1 MKTKINSKSKFKSK
15 SKSKSKYYTNI
26 CKLSSNLLK
35 KHTTPIKYNKFT
47 NYINSLATTFSTS
60 HNIKPLLDTLFI
72 TKKNINFI
80 ITCKKQNIDEYNKI
94 PPFIEIFKYLI
105 SKENFI
111 NNFTP
116 DEQTKLKQIL
126 SLNEKVSRHTSTST
140 HNSIYKFLSNSY
152 LGKKLSSLYYSLD
165 NSIKKELEIKYPSI
179 LFHSLLINSY
189 TSFEIIEDLDAN
201 IKTLYTFSIEWKGK
215 KVDNLLYLFMY
226 KNNDKYKYDIEHLHH
241 IGNEIVKRIL
251 FFNELLEI
259 DKLPNKFIIFLTD
272 KTKTIDSSVISQM
285 HFKTININSAV
296 TNGSDII
303 IYRQE
308 EVLKSIFHELIHF
321 HNLDFRNIPAVL
333 LNYLKKTHNIKSDN
347 EYTLFECVTEA
358 LANILNN
365 IFISRDIK
373 EFTHNLENELIFSTL
388 QVSKIL
394 SICKYKNWN
403 EFANIDGDGEND
415 KNSKDVAHN
424 IKKQF
429 KQDSCVFSYY
439 ILKFYIMLNLEYY
452 FNNCLDTKLKF
463 IQTEKSFKS
472 LMSLFNTSRNNII
485 LKDIINSMLS
495 NVKFSNLNKLITKTK
510 KQSTK
515 QSNRHIINNKI
526 TNTLRM
532 TCLETNIF

>member
-1 MKTKINSKSKFKSK
+1 MKTKKNTKSK
-15 SKSKSKYYTNI
+15 SYTHI

-35 KHTTPIKYNKFT
+35 QYTTPIKYNKFK
-47 NYINSLATTFSTS
+47 NYINSLAITFSTS

-80 ITCKKQNIDEYNKI
+80 ITCKEQHIDEYNRI

-116 DEQTKLKQIL
+116 DEQKKLKRIL
-126 SLNEKVSRHTSTST
+126 SSNEKVSRHTSTST
-140 HNSIYKFLSNSY
+140 STSTKNSIYKFLSNSY

-165 NSIKKELEIKYPSI
+165 DSIKKELEIKYPSI

-201 IKTLYTFSIEWKGK
+201 IKKLYTFSIEWKGK
-215 KVDNLLYLFMY
+215 KVENLLYLFMY
-226 KNNDKYKYDIEHLHH
+226 KNNDNYKYDIEHLYN

-272 KTKTIDSSVISQM
+272 KTKTIDSNVISQM

-321 HNLDFRNIPAVL
+321 HNLDFRNIPNVL

-358 LANILNN
+358 LANFLNN

-373 EFTHNLENELIFSTL
+373 EFTHNLENELKFSTL
-388 QVSKIL
+388 QVAKIL

-403 EFANIDGDGEND
+403 EFANIDGNNIDGN
-415 KNSKDVAHN
+415 NHN
-424 IKKQF
+424 TKKQF

-472 LMSLFNTSRNNII
+472 LISLFNTSRNNIV

-495 NVKFSNLNKLITKTK
+495 NNKFSNINKLITKTK
-510 KQSTK
+510 KQSNK
-515 QSNRHIINNKI
+515 HIINNKI